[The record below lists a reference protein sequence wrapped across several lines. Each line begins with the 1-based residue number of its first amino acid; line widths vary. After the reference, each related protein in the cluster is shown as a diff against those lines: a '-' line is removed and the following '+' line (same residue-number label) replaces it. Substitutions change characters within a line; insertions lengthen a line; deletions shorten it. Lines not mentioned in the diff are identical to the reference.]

1 VGVNYGFR
9 PYFKNAIAGGIGRF
23 YGIGAS
29 TFEAGYFISQPV
41 QRDGRI
47 LGIVA
52 AKVNLDWIEQSWRTP
67 GAGEQIWVKD
77 ANGVIILATTQAF
90 KFKTLAPL
98 APEAKSDI
106 SAQRQFLQEN
116 LPILPHKVRR
126 QFADGASVMTLE
138 RPQTGESPALS
149 GSADYLAVHR
159 ALGPLAWQITVLAE
173 LDQVNGAARNAAMAA
188 ALGWALL
195 LLALMYAR
203 QRRRRIADR
212 LNAQQ
217 TLARAYEQLE
227 IKVEQR
233 TADLVHANG
242 RLQAEVAERERAEQT
257 LRYAQAELVQSG
269 KLAAI
274 GQMAAGVTHELNQP
288 LAALQTFSDNAKV
301 FLARGRI
308 DDALDNLSTISD
320 LVKRLG
326 YVTSQLKGFARRSD
340 DARKPVSVRQ
350 AFAQTMLQIRTR
362 KNSQRLTLHESWS
375 GDDIIVLCN
384 AIGLEQVFTNLITN
398 AMDAVPEGQDVHIW
412 FQARREGTLA
422 IVHITDN
429 GPGIPLASLDKIFDP
444 FYTTK
449 EHGLGLGLSISAGI
463 LRAAGSA
470 LAVRNRSAAEGG
482 GAQFTI
488 TLSCDP
494 GTRIQRLG
502 TYPMH
507 ENNFEGMQVLL
518 VEDDAVVR
526 KGARQSLELAG
537 LQVTAVA
544 TAEEALPYLVP
555 EFAGILLSDIKLPGM
570 DGLKLLDIAVAQD
583 ASLPV
588 ILVTGHGDVSMAV
601 GAMRRGAYDFIE
613 KPFSADLLVEV
624 CRRALDKRHLVL
636 ENMNLRRQLE
646 QRVGIEARIVGR
658 SAAMAKVRQLVLN
671 LAPKSADII
680 ILGETGTG
688 KELIARCLHDFS
700 ERRDHPFVAI
710 NCGALPE
717 SIFESEL
724 FGHEEGAFTGAQR
737 SASAR
742 SNTPTAAPCS
752 STKSKACRWP
762 CR

>member
-1 VGVNYGFR
+1 MALGNWTLRPALGPLLAVGSLAVLAWASYAWVQQRQLDELHRTLDSRAELYAASIGGALNKYEFLPLAVAQSDAVAQLLEQPSADRVAQINAYLIDINQRAGAFAVYVLDDKGTTLASSNWQDRSSYVGVNYGFR

-77 ANGVIILATTQAF
+77 ANGVIILATTPAF

-98 APEAKSDI
+98 SPAAKKDI
-106 SAQRQFLQEN
+106 SEQRQFLQEN
-116 LPILPHKVRR
+116 LPILPHKVQR
-126 QFADGASVMTLE
+126 QFADGASVMRLE
-138 RPQTGESPALS
+138 RPQSGDTPALS
-149 GSADYLAVHR
+149 GSTDQVDYLAVHR
-159 ALGPLAWQITVLAE
+159 ALGPLQWQITVLAE
-173 LDQVNGAARNAAMAA
+173 LDQVNAAARNAAIAA

-203 QRRRRIADR
+203 QRRRRIAER

-301 FLARGRI
+301 FLARGRV

-362 KNSQRLTLHESWS
+362 KNSQRLTLHESWLE
-375 GDDIIVLCN
+375 DDIIVLCN
-384 AIGLEQVFTNLITN
+384 AIGLEQVFSNLITN
-398 AMDAVPEGQDVHIW
+398 AMDAVPESEPVQIW
-412 FQARREGTLA
+412 FQVRREGTLA
-422 IVHITDN
+422 IIHITDN

-488 TLSCDP
+488 TLSCDS
-494 GTRIQRLG
+494 
-502 TYPMH
+502 
-507 ENNFEGMQVLL
+507 
-518 VEDDAVVR
+518 
-526 KGARQSLELAG
+526 GA
-537 LQVTAVA
+537 
-544 TAEEALPYLVP
+544 
-555 EFAGILLSDIKLPGM
+555 
-570 DGLKLLDIAVAQD
+570 
-583 ASLPV
+583 
-588 ILVTGHGDVSMAV
+588 
-601 GAMRRGAYDFIE
+601 
-613 KPFSADLLVEV
+613 
-624 CRRALDKRHLVL
+624 
-636 ENMNLRRQLE
+636 
-646 QRVGIEARIVGR
+646 
-658 SAAMAKVRQLVLN
+658 
-671 LAPKSADII
+671 
-680 ILGETGTG
+680 
-688 KELIARCLHDFS
+688 
-700 ERRDHPFVAI
+700 
-710 NCGALPE
+710 
-717 SIFESEL
+717 
-724 FGHEEGAFTGAQR
+724 
-737 SASAR
+737 
-742 SNTPTAAPCS
+742 
-752 STKSKACRWP
+752 
-762 CR
+762 

>member
-1 VGVNYGFR
+1 MGSLAVLTWASYAWVKQRQLDELHRTLDSRAELYAASIGGALNKYEFLPLAVAQSDAVAQLLEQPSADRVTQINAYLVDMNRRAGAFAVYVLDDKGTTLASSNWQDRSSYVGVNYGFR

-23 YGIGAS
+23 YGIGFS

-47 LGIVA
+47 IGIVA

-77 ANGVIILATTQAF
+77 ANGVIILATTPAF

-98 APEAKSDI
+98 SPAAKNDI

-116 LPILPHKVRR
+116 LPILPHKVLR

-138 RPQTGESPALS
+138 RQQSGDTPALS
-149 GSADYLAVHR
+149 GSADKADYLAVNR
-159 ALGPLAWQITVLAE
+159 ALGPLQWQITVLAE
-173 LDQVNGAARNAAMAA
+173 LDQVNEAARNAAMAA

-203 QRRRRIADR
+203 QRRRRIADK

-362 KNSQRLTLHESWS
+362 KHSQRLTLHESWPE
-375 GDDIIVLCN
+375 DDIIVLCN

-398 AMDAVPEGQDVHIW
+398 AMDAVPESEPVQIW
-412 FQARREGTLA
+412 FQVRREGSLA
-422 IVHITDN
+422 VLHITDN

-470 LAVRNRSAAEGG
+470 LAVRNRSAQEGG

-494 GTRIQRLG
+494 GERD
-502 TYPMH
+502 
-507 ENNFEGMQVLL
+507 EGN
-518 VEDDAVVR
+518 
-526 KGARQSLELAG
+526 
-537 LQVTAVA
+537 
-544 TAEEALPYLVP
+544 
-555 EFAGILLSDIKLPGM
+555 I
-570 DGLKLLDIAVAQD
+570 
-583 ASLPV
+583 
-588 ILVTGHGDVSMAV
+588 
-601 GAMRRGAYDFIE
+601 
-613 KPFSADLLVEV
+613 
-624 CRRALDKRHLVL
+624 
-636 ENMNLRRQLE
+636 
-646 QRVGIEARIVGR
+646 
-658 SAAMAKVRQLVLN
+658 
-671 LAPKSADII
+671 
-680 ILGETGTG
+680 
-688 KELIARCLHDFS
+688 
-700 ERRDHPFVAI
+700 
-710 NCGALPE
+710 
-717 SIFESEL
+717 
-724 FGHEEGAFTGAQR
+724 
-737 SASAR
+737 
-742 SNTPTAAPCS
+742 
-752 STKSKACRWP
+752 
-762 CR
+762 

>member
-1 VGVNYGFR
+1 MAFGKWPLRPALAPLLAVGSLVLLTWASYAWVKQRQLDELHRTLDSRAELYAASIGGALNKYEFLPLAVAQSDAVAQLLEQPSADRVTQINAYLVDMNRRAGAFAVYVLDDKGTTLASSNWQDRSSYVGVNYGFR

-23 YGIGAS
+23 YGIGFS

-77 ANGVIILATTQAF
+77 ANGVIILATTPAF

-98 APEAKSDI
+98 SPAAKNDI

-116 LPILPHKVRR
+116 LPILPHKVLR

-138 RPQTGESPALS
+138 RQQSGDMPALS
-149 GSADYLAVHR
+149 GNADKADYLAVNR
-159 ALGPLAWQITVLAE
+159 ALGPLQWQITVLAE
-173 LDQVNGAARNAAMAA
+173 LDQVNEAARNAAMAA

-203 QRRRRIADR
+203 QRRRRIADK

-301 FLARGRI
+301 FLARGQI

-362 KNSQRLTLHESWS
+362 KHSQRLTLHESWQE
-375 GDDIIVLCN
+375 DDIIVLCN

-398 AMDAVPEGQDVHIW
+398 AMDAVPESEPVQIW
-412 FQARREGTLA
+412 FQVRREGSLA
-422 IVHITDN
+422 VLHITDN

-470 LAVRNRSAAEGG
+470 LAVRNRSAQEGG

-494 GTRIQRLG
+494 GERD
-502 TYPMH
+502 
-507 ENNFEGMQVLL
+507 EGN
-518 VEDDAVVR
+518 
-526 KGARQSLELAG
+526 
-537 LQVTAVA
+537 
-544 TAEEALPYLVP
+544 
-555 EFAGILLSDIKLPGM
+555 I
-570 DGLKLLDIAVAQD
+570 
-583 ASLPV
+583 
-588 ILVTGHGDVSMAV
+588 
-601 GAMRRGAYDFIE
+601 
-613 KPFSADLLVEV
+613 
-624 CRRALDKRHLVL
+624 
-636 ENMNLRRQLE
+636 
-646 QRVGIEARIVGR
+646 
-658 SAAMAKVRQLVLN
+658 
-671 LAPKSADII
+671 
-680 ILGETGTG
+680 
-688 KELIARCLHDFS
+688 
-700 ERRDHPFVAI
+700 
-710 NCGALPE
+710 
-717 SIFESEL
+717 
-724 FGHEEGAFTGAQR
+724 
-737 SASAR
+737 
-742 SNTPTAAPCS
+742 
-752 STKSKACRWP
+752 
-762 CR
+762 

>member
-1 VGVNYGFR
+1 MAFGKWPLRPALAPLLAVGSLVLLTWASYAWVKQRQLDELHRTLDSRAELYAASIGGALNKYEFLPLAVAQSDAVAQLLERPSADKVTQINAYLVDMNRRAGAFAVYVLDDKGTTLASSNWQDRSSYVGVNYGFR

-23 YGIGAS
+23 YGIGFS

-77 ANGVIILATTQAF
+77 ANGVIILATTPAF

-98 APEAKSDI
+98 SPAAKNDI

-116 LPILPHKVRR
+116 LPILPHKVLR

-138 RPQTGESPALS
+138 RQQSGDMPALS
-149 GSADYLAVHR
+149 GNAEKADYLAVNR
-159 ALGPLAWQITVLAE
+159 ALGPLQWQITVLAE
-173 LDQVNGAARNAAMAA
+173 LDQVNEAARNAAMAA

-203 QRRRRIADR
+203 QRRRRIADK

-362 KNSQRLTLHESWS
+362 KHSQRLTLHESWLE
-375 GDDIIVLCN
+375 DDIIVLCN

-398 AMDAVPEGQDVHIW
+398 AMDAVPESEPVQIW
-412 FQARREGTLA
+412 FQVRREGSLA
-422 IVHITDN
+422 VLHITDN

-470 LAVRNRSAAEGG
+470 LAVRNRSAQEGG

-494 GTRIQRLG
+494 GERD
-502 TYPMH
+502 
-507 ENNFEGMQVLL
+507 EGN
-518 VEDDAVVR
+518 
-526 KGARQSLELAG
+526 
-537 LQVTAVA
+537 
-544 TAEEALPYLVP
+544 
-555 EFAGILLSDIKLPGM
+555 I
-570 DGLKLLDIAVAQD
+570 
-583 ASLPV
+583 
-588 ILVTGHGDVSMAV
+588 
-601 GAMRRGAYDFIE
+601 
-613 KPFSADLLVEV
+613 
-624 CRRALDKRHLVL
+624 
-636 ENMNLRRQLE
+636 
-646 QRVGIEARIVGR
+646 
-658 SAAMAKVRQLVLN
+658 
-671 LAPKSADII
+671 
-680 ILGETGTG
+680 
-688 KELIARCLHDFS
+688 
-700 ERRDHPFVAI
+700 
-710 NCGALPE
+710 
-717 SIFESEL
+717 
-724 FGHEEGAFTGAQR
+724 
-737 SASAR
+737 
-742 SNTPTAAPCS
+742 
-752 STKSKACRWP
+752 
-762 CR
+762 

>member
-1 VGVNYGFR
+1 MAFGKWPLRPALAPLLAVGSLVLLTWASYAWVKQRQLDELHRTLDSRAELYAASIGGALNKYEFLPLAVAQSDAVAQLLEQPSADKVTQINAYLVDMNRRAGAFAVYVLDDKGTTLASSNWQDRSSYVGVNYGFR

-23 YGIGAS
+23 YGIGFS

-77 ANGVIILATTQAF
+77 ANGVIILATTPAF

-98 APEAKSDI
+98 SPAAKNDI

-116 LPILPHKVRR
+116 LPILPHKVLR

-138 RPQTGESPALS
+138 RQQSGDTPALS
-149 GSADYLAVHR
+149 GSADKADYLAVNR
-159 ALGPLAWQITVLAE
+159 ALGPLQWQITVLAE
-173 LDQVNGAARNAAMAA
+173 LDQVNAAARNAAMAA

-203 QRRRRIADR
+203 QRRRRIADK

-362 KNSQRLTLHESWS
+362 KHSQRLTLHESWLE
-375 GDDIIVLCN
+375 DDIIVLCN

-398 AMDAVPEGQDVHIW
+398 AMDAVLESEPVQIW
-412 FQARREGTLA
+412 FQVRREGSLA
-422 IVHITDN
+422 VLHITDN

-470 LAVRNRSAAEGG
+470 LAVRNRSAQEGG

-494 GTRIQRLG
+494 GERD
-502 TYPMH
+502 
-507 ENNFEGMQVLL
+507 EGN
-518 VEDDAVVR
+518 
-526 KGARQSLELAG
+526 
-537 LQVTAVA
+537 
-544 TAEEALPYLVP
+544 
-555 EFAGILLSDIKLPGM
+555 I
-570 DGLKLLDIAVAQD
+570 
-583 ASLPV
+583 
-588 ILVTGHGDVSMAV
+588 
-601 GAMRRGAYDFIE
+601 
-613 KPFSADLLVEV
+613 
-624 CRRALDKRHLVL
+624 
-636 ENMNLRRQLE
+636 
-646 QRVGIEARIVGR
+646 
-658 SAAMAKVRQLVLN
+658 
-671 LAPKSADII
+671 
-680 ILGETGTG
+680 
-688 KELIARCLHDFS
+688 
-700 ERRDHPFVAI
+700 
-710 NCGALPE
+710 
-717 SIFESEL
+717 
-724 FGHEEGAFTGAQR
+724 
-737 SASAR
+737 
-742 SNTPTAAPCS
+742 
-752 STKSKACRWP
+752 
-762 CR
+762 

>member
-1 VGVNYGFR
+1 MAFGKWPLRQLLAPLLAVGSLVVLTWASYAWVKQRQLDELHRTLDSRAELYAASIGGALNKYEFLPLAVAQSDAVAQLLEQPSADKVTQINAYLVDMNRRAGAFAVYVLDDKGTTLASSNWQDRSSYVGVNYGFR
-9 PYFKNAIAGGIGRF
+9 PYFKDAIAGGIGRF

-41 QRDGRI
+41 QRNGRI

-77 ANGVIILATTQAF
+77 ANGVIILATTPAF

-98 APEAKSDI
+98 APAAKNDI

-138 RPQTGESPALS
+138 RPQAGDTPALS
-149 GSADYLAVHR
+149 GSADKVSYLAVNR
-159 ALGPLAWQITVLAE
+159 ALGPLQWQITVLAE
-173 LDQVNGAARNAAMAA
+173 LDQVEEAARNAAIAT

-195 LLALMYAR
+195 LLALLYAR
-203 QRRRRIADR
+203 QRRRRIADK

-362 KNSQRLTLHESWS
+362 KGSQRLTLHESWLE
-375 GDDIIVLCN
+375 DDIIVLCN

-398 AMDAVPEGQDVHIW
+398 AMDAVPESEPVQIW
-412 FQARREGTLA
+412 FQARREGGLA
-422 IVHITDN
+422 VLHITDN

-470 LAVRNRSAAEGG
+470 LAVRNRSAQEGG

-488 TLSCDP
+488 TLSCGP
-494 GTRIQRLG
+494 G
-502 TYPMH
+502 
-507 ENNFEGMQVLL
+507 EN
-518 VEDDAVVR
+518 
-526 KGARQSLELAG
+526 
-537 LQVTAVA
+537 
-544 TAEEALPYLVP
+544 
-555 EFAGILLSDIKLPGM
+555 
-570 DGLKLLDIAVAQD
+570 
-583 ASLPV
+583 
-588 ILVTGHGDVSMAV
+588 
-601 GAMRRGAYDFIE
+601 
-613 KPFSADLLVEV
+613 
-624 CRRALDKRHLVL
+624 KR
-636 ENMNLRRQLE
+636 
-646 QRVGIEARIVGR
+646 
-658 SAAMAKVRQLVLN
+658 
-671 LAPKSADII
+671 
-680 ILGETGTG
+680 ET
-688 KELIARCLHDFS
+688 KE
-700 ERRDHPFVAI
+700 
-710 NCGALPE
+710 
-717 SIFESEL
+717 
-724 FGHEEGAFTGAQR
+724 
-737 SASAR
+737 
-742 SNTPTAAPCS
+742 
-752 STKSKACRWP
+752 
-762 CR
+762 

>member
-1 VGVNYGFR
+1 MAFGKWPLRPALAPLLAVGSLVLLTWASYAWVKQRQLDELHRTLDSRAELYAASIGGALNKYEFLPLAVAQSDAVAQLLEQPSAERVTQINDYLVDMNRRAGAFAVYVLDDKGTTLASSNWQDRSSYVGVNYGFR

-23 YGIGAS
+23 YGIGFS

-47 LGIVA
+47 IGIVA

-77 ANGVIILATTQAF
+77 ANGVIILATTPAF

-98 APEAKSDI
+98 SPAAKNDI

-116 LPILPHKVRR
+116 LPILPHKVLR

-138 RPQTGESPALS
+138 RQQSGDTPALS
-149 GSADYLAVHR
+149 GSADKADYLAVNR
-159 ALGPLAWQITVLAE
+159 ALGPLQWQITVLAE
-173 LDQVNGAARNAAMAA
+173 LDQVNEAARNAAMAA

-203 QRRRRIADR
+203 QRRRRIADK

-301 FLARGRI
+301 FLARGQI

-362 KNSQRLTLHESWS
+362 KHSQRLTLHESWQE
-375 GDDIIVLCN
+375 DDIIVLCN

-398 AMDAVPEGQDVHIW
+398 AMDAVPESEPVQIW
-412 FQARREGTLA
+412 FQVRREGSLA
-422 IVHITDN
+422 VLHITDN

-470 LAVRNRSAAEGG
+470 LAVRNRSAQEGG

-494 GTRIQRLG
+494 GERD
-502 TYPMH
+502 
-507 ENNFEGMQVLL
+507 EGN
-518 VEDDAVVR
+518 
-526 KGARQSLELAG
+526 
-537 LQVTAVA
+537 
-544 TAEEALPYLVP
+544 
-555 EFAGILLSDIKLPGM
+555 I
-570 DGLKLLDIAVAQD
+570 
-583 ASLPV
+583 
-588 ILVTGHGDVSMAV
+588 
-601 GAMRRGAYDFIE
+601 
-613 KPFSADLLVEV
+613 
-624 CRRALDKRHLVL
+624 
-636 ENMNLRRQLE
+636 
-646 QRVGIEARIVGR
+646 
-658 SAAMAKVRQLVLN
+658 
-671 LAPKSADII
+671 
-680 ILGETGTG
+680 
-688 KELIARCLHDFS
+688 
-700 ERRDHPFVAI
+700 
-710 NCGALPE
+710 
-717 SIFESEL
+717 
-724 FGHEEGAFTGAQR
+724 
-737 SASAR
+737 
-742 SNTPTAAPCS
+742 
-752 STKSKACRWP
+752 
-762 CR
+762 

>member
-1 VGVNYGFR
+1 MAFGKWPLRPALAPLLAVGSLAVLTWASYAWVKQRQLDELHRTLDSRAELYAASIGGALNKYEFLPLAVAQSDAVAQLLEQPSADKVTQINAYLVDMNRRAGAFAVYVLDDKGTTLASSNWLDRSSYVGVNYGFR

-23 YGIGAS
+23 YGIGFS

-77 ANGVIILATTQAF
+77 ANGVIILATTPAF

-98 APEAKSDI
+98 SPAAKNDI

-116 LPILPHKVRR
+116 LPILPHKVLR

-138 RPQTGESPALS
+138 RQQSGDTPALS
-149 GSADYLAVHR
+149 GSADKADYLAVNR
-159 ALGPLAWQITVLAE
+159 ALGPLQWQITVLAE
-173 LDQVNGAARNAAMAA
+173 LDQVNEAARNAAMAA

-203 QRRRRIADR
+203 QRRRRIADK

-362 KNSQRLTLHESWS
+362 KHSQRLTLHESWPE
-375 GDDIIVLCN
+375 DDIIVLCN

-398 AMDAVPEGQDVHIW
+398 AMDAVPESEPVQIW
-412 FQARREGTLA
+412 FQVRREGSLA
-422 IVHITDN
+422 VLHITDN

-470 LAVRNRSAAEGG
+470 LAVRNRSAQEGG

-494 GTRIQRLG
+494 GERD
-502 TYPMH
+502 
-507 ENNFEGMQVLL
+507 EGN
-518 VEDDAVVR
+518 
-526 KGARQSLELAG
+526 
-537 LQVTAVA
+537 
-544 TAEEALPYLVP
+544 
-555 EFAGILLSDIKLPGM
+555 I
-570 DGLKLLDIAVAQD
+570 
-583 ASLPV
+583 
-588 ILVTGHGDVSMAV
+588 
-601 GAMRRGAYDFIE
+601 
-613 KPFSADLLVEV
+613 
-624 CRRALDKRHLVL
+624 
-636 ENMNLRRQLE
+636 
-646 QRVGIEARIVGR
+646 
-658 SAAMAKVRQLVLN
+658 
-671 LAPKSADII
+671 
-680 ILGETGTG
+680 
-688 KELIARCLHDFS
+688 
-700 ERRDHPFVAI
+700 
-710 NCGALPE
+710 
-717 SIFESEL
+717 
-724 FGHEEGAFTGAQR
+724 
-737 SASAR
+737 
-742 SNTPTAAPCS
+742 
-752 STKSKACRWP
+752 
-762 CR
+762 

>member
-1 VGVNYGFR
+1 MAFGKWPLRPALAPLLAVGSLAVLTWASYAWVKQRQLDELHRTLDSRAELYAASIGGALNKYEFLPLAVAQSDAVAQLLEQPSADRVTQINAYLVDMNRRAGAFAVYVLDDKGTTLASSNWQDRSSYVGVNYGFR

-23 YGIGAS
+23 YGIGFS

-77 ANGVIILATTQAF
+77 ANGVIILATTPAF

-98 APEAKSDI
+98 SPAAKNDI

-116 LPILPHKVRR
+116 LPILPHKVLR

-138 RPQTGESPALS
+138 RQQSGDTPALS
-149 GSADYLAVHR
+149 GSADKADYLAVNR
-159 ALGPLAWQITVLAE
+159 ALGPLQWQITVLAE
-173 LDQVNGAARNAAMAA
+173 LDQVNEAARNAAMAA

-203 QRRRRIADR
+203 QRRRRIADK

-362 KNSQRLTLHESWS
+362 KHSQRLTLHESWPE
-375 GDDIIVLCN
+375 DDIIVLCN

-398 AMDAVPEGQDVHIW
+398 AMDAVPESEPVQIW
-412 FQARREGTLA
+412 FQVRREGKLA
-422 IVHITDN
+422 VLHITDN

-470 LAVRNRSAAEGG
+470 LAVRNRSAQEGG

-494 GTRIQRLG
+494 GERD
-502 TYPMH
+502 
-507 ENNFEGMQVLL
+507 EGN
-518 VEDDAVVR
+518 
-526 KGARQSLELAG
+526 
-537 LQVTAVA
+537 
-544 TAEEALPYLVP
+544 
-555 EFAGILLSDIKLPGM
+555 I
-570 DGLKLLDIAVAQD
+570 
-583 ASLPV
+583 
-588 ILVTGHGDVSMAV
+588 
-601 GAMRRGAYDFIE
+601 
-613 KPFSADLLVEV
+613 
-624 CRRALDKRHLVL
+624 
-636 ENMNLRRQLE
+636 
-646 QRVGIEARIVGR
+646 
-658 SAAMAKVRQLVLN
+658 
-671 LAPKSADII
+671 
-680 ILGETGTG
+680 
-688 KELIARCLHDFS
+688 
-700 ERRDHPFVAI
+700 
-710 NCGALPE
+710 
-717 SIFESEL
+717 
-724 FGHEEGAFTGAQR
+724 
-737 SASAR
+737 
-742 SNTPTAAPCS
+742 
-752 STKSKACRWP
+752 
-762 CR
+762 

>member
-1 VGVNYGFR
+1 MAFGKWPLRPALAPLLAVGSLVLLTWASYAWVKQRQLDELHRTLDSRAELYAASIGGALNKYEFLPLAVAQSDAVAQLLEQPSADRVTQINAYLVDMNRRAGAFAVYVLDDKGTTLASSNWQDRSSYVGVNYGFR

-23 YGIGAS
+23 YGIGFS

-47 LGIVA
+47 IGIVA

-77 ANGVIILATTQAF
+77 ANGVIILATTPAF

-98 APEAKSDI
+98 SPAAKNDI

-116 LPILPHKVRR
+116 LPILPHKVLR

-138 RPQTGESPALS
+138 RQQSGDTPALS
-149 GSADYLAVHR
+149 GSADKADYLAVNR
-159 ALGPLAWQITVLAE
+159 ALGPLQWQITVLAE
-173 LDQVNGAARNAAMAA
+173 LDQVNEAARNAAMAA

-203 QRRRRIADR
+203 QRRRRIADK

-301 FLARGRI
+301 FLARGQI

-362 KNSQRLTLHESWS
+362 KHSQRLTLHESWQE
-375 GDDIIVLCN
+375 DDIIVLCN

-398 AMDAVPEGQDVHIW
+398 AMDAVPESEPVQIW
-412 FQARREGTLA
+412 FQVRREGKLA
-422 IVHITDN
+422 VLHITDN

-470 LAVRNRSAAEGG
+470 LAVRNRSAQEGG

-494 GTRIQRLG
+494 GERD
-502 TYPMH
+502 
-507 ENNFEGMQVLL
+507 EGN
-518 VEDDAVVR
+518 
-526 KGARQSLELAG
+526 
-537 LQVTAVA
+537 
-544 TAEEALPYLVP
+544 
-555 EFAGILLSDIKLPGM
+555 I
-570 DGLKLLDIAVAQD
+570 
-583 ASLPV
+583 
-588 ILVTGHGDVSMAV
+588 
-601 GAMRRGAYDFIE
+601 
-613 KPFSADLLVEV
+613 
-624 CRRALDKRHLVL
+624 
-636 ENMNLRRQLE
+636 
-646 QRVGIEARIVGR
+646 
-658 SAAMAKVRQLVLN
+658 
-671 LAPKSADII
+671 
-680 ILGETGTG
+680 
-688 KELIARCLHDFS
+688 
-700 ERRDHPFVAI
+700 
-710 NCGALPE
+710 
-717 SIFESEL
+717 
-724 FGHEEGAFTGAQR
+724 
-737 SASAR
+737 
-742 SNTPTAAPCS
+742 
-752 STKSKACRWP
+752 
-762 CR
+762 

>member
-1 VGVNYGFR
+1 MALGKWPLRPALAPLLAVGSLVLLTWASYAWVKQRQLDELHRTLDSRAELYAASIGGALNKYEFLPLAVAQSDAVAQLLEQPSADRVTQINAYLVDMNRRAGAFAVYVLDDKGTTLASSNWQDRSSYVGVNYGFR
-9 PYFKNAIAGGIGRF
+9 PYFKNSIAGGIGRF
-23 YGIGAS
+23 YGIGFS

-41 QRDGRI
+41 LRDGRI
-47 LGIVA
+47 IGVVA

-77 ANGVIILATTQAF
+77 ANGVIILATTPAF

-98 APEAKSDI
+98 SPAAKNDI

-116 LPILPHKVRR
+116 LPILPHKVLR
-126 QFADGASVMTLE
+126 QFTDGASVMTLE
-138 RPQTGESPALS
+138 RQQSGDTPALS
-149 GSADYLAVHR
+149 GSADKADYLAVNR
-159 ALGPLAWQITVLAE
+159 ALGPLQWQITVLAE
-173 LDQVNGAARNAAMAA
+173 LDQVNEAARNAAIAA

-203 QRRRRIADR
+203 QRRRRIADK

-350 AFAQTMLQIRTR
+350 AFAQSMLQIRTR
-362 KNSQRLTLHESWS
+362 KHSQRLTLHESWPE
-375 GDDIIVLCN
+375 DDIIVLCN
-384 AIGLEQVFTNLITN
+384 AIGLEQVFSNLITN
-398 AMDAVPEGQDVHIW
+398 AMDAVPESEPVQIW
-412 FQARREGTLA
+412 FQVRREGTLA
-422 IVHITDN
+422 IIHITDN

-470 LAVRNRSAAEGG
+470 LAVRNRSAQEGG

-494 GTRIQRLG
+494 GDRD
-502 TYPMH
+502 
-507 ENNFEGMQVLL
+507 EGN
-518 VEDDAVVR
+518 
-526 KGARQSLELAG
+526 
-537 LQVTAVA
+537 
-544 TAEEALPYLVP
+544 
-555 EFAGILLSDIKLPGM
+555 I
-570 DGLKLLDIAVAQD
+570 
-583 ASLPV
+583 
-588 ILVTGHGDVSMAV
+588 
-601 GAMRRGAYDFIE
+601 
-613 KPFSADLLVEV
+613 
-624 CRRALDKRHLVL
+624 
-636 ENMNLRRQLE
+636 
-646 QRVGIEARIVGR
+646 
-658 SAAMAKVRQLVLN
+658 
-671 LAPKSADII
+671 
-680 ILGETGTG
+680 
-688 KELIARCLHDFS
+688 
-700 ERRDHPFVAI
+700 
-710 NCGALPE
+710 
-717 SIFESEL
+717 
-724 FGHEEGAFTGAQR
+724 
-737 SASAR
+737 
-742 SNTPTAAPCS
+742 
-752 STKSKACRWP
+752 
-762 CR
+762 

>member
-1 VGVNYGFR
+1 MFHRLHALKPPASALLAGAALLSLLALTWSTHAFVQQRQLDELHRTLDSRAELYAASIGGALNKYEFLPLAVAQSEAVAQLLEQPTAARVVDINAYLIDINRRAGAFAVYVLDAQGTTLASSNWQDRSSYVGVNYGFR

-41 QRDGRI
+41 LRHGRI
-47 LGIVA
+47 IGIVA

-77 ANGVIILATTQAF
+77 ANGVIILATTPAF

-98 APEAKSDI
+98 SPDAKKDI
-106 SAQRQFLQEN
+106 SEQRQFLQEN
-116 LPILPHKVRR
+116 LPILPHRVSR

-138 RPQTGESPALS
+138 RPQTGDTPALS
-149 GSADYLAVHR
+149 GSADYLAVNR
-159 ALGPLAWQITVLAE
+159 ALGPLQWQITVLAE
-173 LDQVNGAARNAAMAA
+173 LDQVNEAARNAAIAA

-203 QRRRRIADR
+203 QRRRRIADK

-288 LAALQTFSDNAKV
+288 LAALQTFSDNARV

-340 DARKPVSVRQ
+340 DARKPVNVRQ

-362 KNSQRLTLHESWS
+362 RNSQRLVLHESWP
-375 GDDIIVLCN
+375 GEDIVVLCN
-384 AIGLEQVFTNLITN
+384 AIGLEQVFTNLLSN
-398 AMDAVPEGQDVHIW
+398 AMDAVPDGEDVHLW
-412 FQARREGTLA
+412 LQVRSEGLLA
-422 IVHITDN
+422 IIHVTDN
-429 GPGIPLASLDKIFDP
+429 GPGIALASLDRIFDP

-463 LRAAGSA
+463 VRAAGGA
-470 LAVRNRSAAEGG
+470 LAVRNRSSAEGG

-488 TLSCDP
+488 TLTLDHKNKETKDLP
-494 GTRIQRLG
+494 
-502 TYPMH
+502 
-507 ENNFEGMQVLL
+507 
-518 VEDDAVVR
+518 DAR
-526 KGARQSLELAG
+526 E
-537 LQVTAVA
+537 
-544 TAEEALPYLVP
+544 
-555 EFAGILLSDIKLPGM
+555 
-570 DGLKLLDIAVAQD
+570 
-583 ASLPV
+583 
-588 ILVTGHGDVSMAV
+588 
-601 GAMRRGAYDFIE
+601 
-613 KPFSADLLVEV
+613 
-624 CRRALDKRHLVL
+624 
-636 ENMNLRRQLE
+636 
-646 QRVGIEARIVGR
+646 
-658 SAAMAKVRQLVLN
+658 
-671 LAPKSADII
+671 
-680 ILGETGTG
+680 
-688 KELIARCLHDFS
+688 
-700 ERRDHPFVAI
+700 
-710 NCGALPE
+710 
-717 SIFESEL
+717 
-724 FGHEEGAFTGAQR
+724 
-737 SASAR
+737 
-742 SNTPTAAPCS
+742 
-752 STKSKACRWP
+752 
-762 CR
+762 

>member
-1 VGVNYGFR
+1 MAFGKWTLRPALGPLLAVGSLVVLTWASYAWVRQRQLDELHRTLDSRAELYAASIGGALNKYEFLPLAVAQSDAVAQLLEQPSADKVTQINAYLVDMNRRAGAFAVYVLDDKGTTLASSNWQDRSSYVGVNYGFR

-41 QRDGRI
+41 LRDGRI

-77 ANGVIILATTQAF
+77 ANGVIILATTPAF

-98 APEAKSDI
+98 SADAKKDI
-106 SAQRQFLQEN
+106 SEQRQFLQEN
-116 LPILPHKVRR
+116 LPILPHKVQR

-138 RPQTGESPALS
+138 RPQTSDSPALS
-149 GSADYLAVHR
+149 GSADKVSYLAVNR
-159 ALGPLAWQITVLAE
+159 ALGPLQWQITVLAE
-173 LDQVNGAARNAAMAA
+173 LDQVNEAARNAAIAA

-203 QRRRRIADR
+203 QRRRRIADK

-301 FLARGRI
+301 FLARGQI

-362 KNSQRLTLHESWS
+362 KGSQRLTLHESWLE
-375 GDDIIVLCN
+375 DDIIVLCN

-398 AMDAVPEGQDVHIW
+398 AMDAVPESEPVQIW
-412 FQARREGTLA
+412 FQVRREGSLA
-422 IVHITDN
+422 VLHITDN

-470 LAVRNRSAAEGG
+470 LAVRNRSAQEGG

-488 TLSCDP
+488 TLSCAP
-494 GTRIQRLG
+494 G
-502 TYPMH
+502 
-507 ENNFEGMQVLL
+507 EN
-518 VEDDAVVR
+518 
-526 KGARQSLELAG
+526 K
-537 LQVTAVA
+537 
-544 TAEEALPYLVP
+544 
-555 EFAGILLSDIKLPGM
+555 
-570 DGLKLLDIAVAQD
+570 
-583 ASLPV
+583 
-588 ILVTGHGDVSMAV
+588 
-601 GAMRRGAYDFIE
+601 IE
-613 KPFSADLLVEV
+613 
-624 CRRALDKRHLVL
+624 
-636 ENMNLRRQLE
+636 
-646 QRVGIEARIVGR
+646 
-658 SAAMAKVRQLVLN
+658 
-671 LAPKSADII
+671 
-680 ILGETGTG
+680 T
-688 KELIARCLHDFS
+688 KE
-700 ERRDHPFVAI
+700 
-710 NCGALPE
+710 
-717 SIFESEL
+717 
-724 FGHEEGAFTGAQR
+724 
-737 SASAR
+737 
-742 SNTPTAAPCS
+742 
-752 STKSKACRWP
+752 
-762 CR
+762 

>member
-1 VGVNYGFR
+1 MAFGKWPLRQLLAPLLAVGSLVVLTWASYAWVKQRQLDELHRTLDSRAELYAASIGGALNKYEFLPLAVAQSDAVAQLLEQPSADRVTQINAYLVDMNRRAGAFAVYVLDDKGTTLASSNWQDRSSYVGVNYGFR
-9 PYFKNAIAGGIGRF
+9 PYFKDAIAGGIGRF

-98 APEAKSDI
+98 APAAKNDI

-138 RPQTGESPALS
+138 RPQAGDTPALS
-149 GSADYLAVHR
+149 GSADKVSYLAVNR
-159 ALGPLAWQITVLAE
+159 ALGPLQWQITVLAE
-173 LDQVNGAARNAAMAA
+173 LDQVEEAARNAAIAT

-195 LLALMYAR
+195 LLALLYAR
-203 QRRRRIADR
+203 QRRRRIADK

-362 KNSQRLTLHESWS
+362 KGSQRLTLHESWLE
-375 GDDIIVLCN
+375 DDIIVLCN

-398 AMDAVPEGQDVHIW
+398 AMDAVPESEPVQIW
-412 FQARREGTLA
+412 FQARREGGLA
-422 IVHITDN
+422 VLHITDN

-470 LAVRNRSAAEGG
+470 LAVRNRSAQEGG

-488 TLSCDP
+488 TLSCGP
-494 GTRIQRLG
+494 G
-502 TYPMH
+502 
-507 ENNFEGMQVLL
+507 EN
-518 VEDDAVVR
+518 
-526 KGARQSLELAG
+526 
-537 LQVTAVA
+537 
-544 TAEEALPYLVP
+544 
-555 EFAGILLSDIKLPGM
+555 
-570 DGLKLLDIAVAQD
+570 
-583 ASLPV
+583 
-588 ILVTGHGDVSMAV
+588 
-601 GAMRRGAYDFIE
+601 
-613 KPFSADLLVEV
+613 
-624 CRRALDKRHLVL
+624 KR
-636 ENMNLRRQLE
+636 
-646 QRVGIEARIVGR
+646 
-658 SAAMAKVRQLVLN
+658 
-671 LAPKSADII
+671 
-680 ILGETGTG
+680 ET
-688 KELIARCLHDFS
+688 KE
-700 ERRDHPFVAI
+700 
-710 NCGALPE
+710 
-717 SIFESEL
+717 
-724 FGHEEGAFTGAQR
+724 
-737 SASAR
+737 
-742 SNTPTAAPCS
+742 
-752 STKSKACRWP
+752 
-762 CR
+762 

>member
-1 VGVNYGFR
+1 MAFGKWPLRPALAPLLAVGSLVLLTWASYAWVKQRQLDELHRTLDSRAELYAASIGGALNKYEFLPLAVAQSDAVAQLLEQPSADRVTQINAYLVDMNRRAGAFAVYVLDDKGTTLASSNWQARSSYVGVNYGFR

-23 YGIGAS
+23 YGIGFS

-47 LGIVA
+47 IGIVA

-77 ANGVIILATTQAF
+77 ANGVIILATTPAF

-98 APEAKSDI
+98 SPAAKNDI

-116 LPILPHKVRR
+116 LPILPHKVLR

-138 RPQTGESPALS
+138 RQQSGDTPALS
-149 GSADYLAVHR
+149 GSADKADYLAVNR
-159 ALGPLAWQITVLAE
+159 ALGPLQWQITVLAE
-173 LDQVNGAARNAAMAA
+173 LDQVNEAARNAAMAA

-203 QRRRRIADR
+203 QRRRRIADK

-301 FLARGRI
+301 FLARGQI

-362 KNSQRLTLHESWS
+362 KHSQRLTLHESWQE
-375 GDDIIVLCN
+375 DDIIVLCN

-398 AMDAVPEGQDVHIW
+398 AMDAVPESEPVQIW
-412 FQARREGTLA
+412 FQVRREGSLA
-422 IVHITDN
+422 VLHITDN

-470 LAVRNRSAAEGG
+470 LAVRNRSAQEGG

-494 GTRIQRLG
+494 GERD
-502 TYPMH
+502 
-507 ENNFEGMQVLL
+507 EGN
-518 VEDDAVVR
+518 
-526 KGARQSLELAG
+526 
-537 LQVTAVA
+537 
-544 TAEEALPYLVP
+544 
-555 EFAGILLSDIKLPGM
+555 I
-570 DGLKLLDIAVAQD
+570 
-583 ASLPV
+583 
-588 ILVTGHGDVSMAV
+588 
-601 GAMRRGAYDFIE
+601 
-613 KPFSADLLVEV
+613 
-624 CRRALDKRHLVL
+624 
-636 ENMNLRRQLE
+636 
-646 QRVGIEARIVGR
+646 
-658 SAAMAKVRQLVLN
+658 
-671 LAPKSADII
+671 
-680 ILGETGTG
+680 
-688 KELIARCLHDFS
+688 
-700 ERRDHPFVAI
+700 
-710 NCGALPE
+710 
-717 SIFESEL
+717 
-724 FGHEEGAFTGAQR
+724 
-737 SASAR
+737 
-742 SNTPTAAPCS
+742 
-752 STKSKACRWP
+752 
-762 CR
+762 

>member
-1 VGVNYGFR
+1 MAFGKWPLRPALAPLLAVGSLVLLTWASYAWVKQRQLDELHRTLDSRAELYAASIGGALNKYEFLPLAVAQSDAVAQLLEQPSADRVTQINAYLVDMNRRAGAFAVYVLDDKGTTLASSNWQDRSSYVGVNYGFR
-9 PYFKNAIAGGIGRF
+9 PYFKDAIAGGIGRF
-23 YGIGAS
+23 YGIGSS

-41 QRDGRI
+41 QRNGRI
-47 LGIVA
+47 IGIVA

-98 APEAKSDI
+98 SPAAKNDI

-138 RPQTGESPALS
+138 RPQAGDAPALS
-149 GSADYLAVHR
+149 GSTDYLAVNR
-159 ALGPLAWQITVLAE
+159 ALGPLQWQITVLAE
-173 LDQVNGAARNAAMAA
+173 LDQVEEAARNAAIAT

-203 QRRRRIADR
+203 QRRRRIADK

-362 KNSQRLTLHESWS
+362 KHSQRLTLHESWQE
-375 GDDIIVLCN
+375 DDIIVLCN

-398 AMDAVPEGQDVHIW
+398 AMDAVPESEPVQIW
-412 FQARREGTLA
+412 FQVRREGSLA
-422 IVHITDN
+422 VLHITDN

-470 LAVRNRSAAEGG
+470 LAVRNRSAQEGG

-494 GTRIQRLG
+494 GERD
-502 TYPMH
+502 
-507 ENNFEGMQVLL
+507 EGN
-518 VEDDAVVR
+518 
-526 KGARQSLELAG
+526 
-537 LQVTAVA
+537 
-544 TAEEALPYLVP
+544 
-555 EFAGILLSDIKLPGM
+555 I
-570 DGLKLLDIAVAQD
+570 
-583 ASLPV
+583 
-588 ILVTGHGDVSMAV
+588 
-601 GAMRRGAYDFIE
+601 
-613 KPFSADLLVEV
+613 
-624 CRRALDKRHLVL
+624 
-636 ENMNLRRQLE
+636 
-646 QRVGIEARIVGR
+646 
-658 SAAMAKVRQLVLN
+658 
-671 LAPKSADII
+671 
-680 ILGETGTG
+680 
-688 KELIARCLHDFS
+688 
-700 ERRDHPFVAI
+700 
-710 NCGALPE
+710 
-717 SIFESEL
+717 
-724 FGHEEGAFTGAQR
+724 
-737 SASAR
+737 
-742 SNTPTAAPCS
+742 
-752 STKSKACRWP
+752 
-762 CR
+762 

>member
-1 VGVNYGFR
+1 MAFGKWPLRQLLAPLLAVGSLVVLTWASYAWVKQRQLDELHRTLDSRAELYAASIGGALNKYEFLPLAVAQSDAVAQLLEQPSADKVTQINAYLVDMNRRAGAFAVYVLDDKGTTLASSNWQDRSSYVGVNYGFR
-9 PYFKNAIAGGIGRF
+9 PYFKDAIAGGIGRF

-98 APEAKSDI
+98 SPAAKNDI

-138 RPQTGESPALS
+138 RPQAGDTPALS
-149 GSADYLAVHR
+149 GSADKVSYLAVNR
-159 ALGPLAWQITVLAE
+159 ALGPLQWQITVLAE
-173 LDQVNGAARNAAMAA
+173 LDQVEEAARNAAIAT

-195 LLALMYAR
+195 LLALLYAR
-203 QRRRRIADR
+203 QRRRRIADK

-288 LAALQTFSDNAKV
+288 LAALQTFSDNARV

-362 KNSQRLTLHESWS
+362 KGSQRLTLHESWLE
-375 GDDIIVLCN
+375 DDIIVLCN

-398 AMDAVPEGQDVHIW
+398 AMDAVPESEPVQIW
-412 FQARREGTLA
+412 FQARREGSLA
-422 IVHITDN
+422 VLHITDN

-470 LAVRNRSAAEGG
+470 LAVRNRSAQEGG

-488 TLSCDP
+488 TLSCGP
-494 GTRIQRLG
+494 G
-502 TYPMH
+502 
-507 ENNFEGMQVLL
+507 EN
-518 VEDDAVVR
+518 
-526 KGARQSLELAG
+526 
-537 LQVTAVA
+537 
-544 TAEEALPYLVP
+544 
-555 EFAGILLSDIKLPGM
+555 
-570 DGLKLLDIAVAQD
+570 
-583 ASLPV
+583 
-588 ILVTGHGDVSMAV
+588 
-601 GAMRRGAYDFIE
+601 
-613 KPFSADLLVEV
+613 
-624 CRRALDKRHLVL
+624 KR
-636 ENMNLRRQLE
+636 
-646 QRVGIEARIVGR
+646 
-658 SAAMAKVRQLVLN
+658 
-671 LAPKSADII
+671 
-680 ILGETGTG
+680 ET
-688 KELIARCLHDFS
+688 KE
-700 ERRDHPFVAI
+700 
-710 NCGALPE
+710 
-717 SIFESEL
+717 
-724 FGHEEGAFTGAQR
+724 
-737 SASAR
+737 
-742 SNTPTAAPCS
+742 
-752 STKSKACRWP
+752 
-762 CR
+762 

>member
-1 VGVNYGFR
+1 MAFGKWTLRPALGPLLAVGSLVVLTWASYAWVKQRQLDELHRTLDSRAELYAASIGGALNKYEFLPLAVAQSDAVAQLLEQPSADKVTQINAYLVDMNRRAGAFAVYVLDDKGTTLASSNWQDRSSYVGVNYGFR
-9 PYFKNAIAGGIGRF
+9 PYFKDAIAGGIGRF

-41 QRDGRI
+41 QRNGRI
-47 LGIVA
+47 IGIVA

-77 ANGVIILATTQAF
+77 ANGVLILATTPAF

-98 APEAKSDI
+98 SPAAKNDI

-116 LPILPHKVRR
+116 LPILPHRLRR

-138 RPQTGESPALS
+138 RPQTGDTPALS
-149 GSADYLAVHR
+149 GSADYLAVNR
-159 ALGPLAWQITVLAE
+159 ALGPLQWQITVLAE
-173 LDQVNGAARNAAMAA
+173 LDQVDEAARNAAIAA

-203 QRRRRIADR
+203 QRRRRIADK

-362 KNSQRLTLHESWS
+362 KHSQRLTLHESWLE
-375 GDDIIVLCN
+375 DDIIVLCN

-398 AMDAVPEGQDVHIW
+398 AMDAVPENEPVQIW
-412 FQARREGTLA
+412 FQVRREGNLA
-422 IVHITDN
+422 VLHITDN

-470 LAVRNRSAAEGG
+470 LAVRNRSAQEGG

-488 TLSCDP
+488 TLSCAP
-494 GTRIQRLG
+494 GEKNKETEE
-502 TYPMH
+502 TP
-507 ENNFEGMQVLL
+507 
-518 VEDDAVVR
+518 DAR
-526 KGARQSLELAG
+526 E
-537 LQVTAVA
+537 
-544 TAEEALPYLVP
+544 
-555 EFAGILLSDIKLPGM
+555 
-570 DGLKLLDIAVAQD
+570 
-583 ASLPV
+583 
-588 ILVTGHGDVSMAV
+588 
-601 GAMRRGAYDFIE
+601 
-613 KPFSADLLVEV
+613 
-624 CRRALDKRHLVL
+624 
-636 ENMNLRRQLE
+636 
-646 QRVGIEARIVGR
+646 
-658 SAAMAKVRQLVLN
+658 
-671 LAPKSADII
+671 
-680 ILGETGTG
+680 
-688 KELIARCLHDFS
+688 
-700 ERRDHPFVAI
+700 
-710 NCGALPE
+710 
-717 SIFESEL
+717 
-724 FGHEEGAFTGAQR
+724 
-737 SASAR
+737 
-742 SNTPTAAPCS
+742 
-752 STKSKACRWP
+752 
-762 CR
+762 

>member
-1 VGVNYGFR
+1 MIKRLQTYLGSDPPGQTPKLFAPLLAVGSLVLLTWASYAWVKQRQLDELHRTLDSRAELYAASIGGALNKYEFLPLAVAQSDAVAQLLEQPSADRVTQINAYLVDMNRRAGAFAVYVLDDKGTTLASSNWQDRSSYVGVNYGFR

-23 YGIGAS
+23 YGIGFS

-77 ANGVIILATTQAF
+77 ANGVIILATTPAF

-98 APEAKSDI
+98 SPAAKNDI

-116 LPILPHKVRR
+116 LPILPHKVLR

-138 RPQTGESPALS
+138 RQQSGDTPALS
-149 GSADYLAVHR
+149 GSADKADYLAVNR
-159 ALGPLAWQITVLAE
+159 ALGPLQWQITVLAE
-173 LDQVNGAARNAAMAA
+173 LDQVNEAARNAAMAA

-203 QRRRRIADR
+203 QRRRRIADK

-362 KNSQRLTLHESWS
+362 KHSQRLTLHESWLE
-375 GDDIIVLCN
+375 DDIIVLCN

-398 AMDAVPEGQDVHIW
+398 AMDAVPESEPVQIW
-412 FQARREGTLA
+412 FQVRREGSLA
-422 IVHITDN
+422 VLHITDN

-470 LAVRNRSAAEGG
+470 LAVRNRSAQEGG

-494 GTRIQRLG
+494 GERD
-502 TYPMH
+502 
-507 ENNFEGMQVLL
+507 EGN
-518 VEDDAVVR
+518 
-526 KGARQSLELAG
+526 
-537 LQVTAVA
+537 
-544 TAEEALPYLVP
+544 
-555 EFAGILLSDIKLPGM
+555 I
-570 DGLKLLDIAVAQD
+570 
-583 ASLPV
+583 
-588 ILVTGHGDVSMAV
+588 
-601 GAMRRGAYDFIE
+601 
-613 KPFSADLLVEV
+613 
-624 CRRALDKRHLVL
+624 
-636 ENMNLRRQLE
+636 
-646 QRVGIEARIVGR
+646 
-658 SAAMAKVRQLVLN
+658 
-671 LAPKSADII
+671 
-680 ILGETGTG
+680 
-688 KELIARCLHDFS
+688 
-700 ERRDHPFVAI
+700 
-710 NCGALPE
+710 
-717 SIFESEL
+717 
-724 FGHEEGAFTGAQR
+724 
-737 SASAR
+737 
-742 SNTPTAAPCS
+742 
-752 STKSKACRWP
+752 
-762 CR
+762 

>member
-1 VGVNYGFR
+1 MAFGKWPLRPALAPLLAVGSLVLLTWASYAWVKQRQLDELHRTLDSRAELYAASIGGALNKYEFLPLAVAQSDAVAQLLERPSADKVTQINAYLVDMNRRAGAFAVYVLDDKGTTLASSNWQDRSSYVGVNYGFR

-23 YGIGAS
+23 YGIGFS

-77 ANGVIILATTQAF
+77 ANGVIILATTPAF

-98 APEAKSDI
+98 SPAAKNDI

-116 LPILPHKVRR
+116 LPILPHKVLR

-138 RPQTGESPALS
+138 RQQSGDTPALS
-149 GSADYLAVHR
+149 GSADKADYLAVNR
-159 ALGPLAWQITVLAE
+159 ALGPLQWQITVLAE
-173 LDQVNGAARNAAMAA
+173 LDQVNAAARNAAMAA

-203 QRRRRIADR
+203 QRRRRIADK

-362 KNSQRLTLHESWS
+362 KHSQRLTLHESWLE
-375 GDDIIVLCN
+375 DDIIVLCN

-398 AMDAVPEGQDVHIW
+398 AMDAVPESEPVQIW
-412 FQARREGTLA
+412 FQVRREGSLA
-422 IVHITDN
+422 VLHITDN

-470 LAVRNRSAAEGG
+470 LAVRNRSAQEGG

-494 GTRIQRLG
+494 GERD
-502 TYPMH
+502 
-507 ENNFEGMQVLL
+507 EGN
-518 VEDDAVVR
+518 
-526 KGARQSLELAG
+526 
-537 LQVTAVA
+537 
-544 TAEEALPYLVP
+544 
-555 EFAGILLSDIKLPGM
+555 I
-570 DGLKLLDIAVAQD
+570 
-583 ASLPV
+583 
-588 ILVTGHGDVSMAV
+588 
-601 GAMRRGAYDFIE
+601 
-613 KPFSADLLVEV
+613 
-624 CRRALDKRHLVL
+624 
-636 ENMNLRRQLE
+636 
-646 QRVGIEARIVGR
+646 
-658 SAAMAKVRQLVLN
+658 
-671 LAPKSADII
+671 
-680 ILGETGTG
+680 
-688 KELIARCLHDFS
+688 
-700 ERRDHPFVAI
+700 
-710 NCGALPE
+710 
-717 SIFESEL
+717 
-724 FGHEEGAFTGAQR
+724 
-737 SASAR
+737 
-742 SNTPTAAPCS
+742 
-752 STKSKACRWP
+752 
-762 CR
+762 

>member
-1 VGVNYGFR
+1 MAFGKWPLRPALAPLLAVGSLVLLTWASYAWVKQRQLDELHRTLDSRAELYAASIGGAINKYEFLPLAVAQSDAVAQLLEQPSADRVTQINAYLVDMNRRAGAFAVYVLDDKGTTLASSNWQDRSSYVGVNYGFR

-23 YGIGAS
+23 YGIGFS

-47 LGIVA
+47 IGIVA

-77 ANGVIILATTQAF
+77 ANGVIILATTPTF

-98 APEAKSDI
+98 SPAAKNDI

-116 LPILPHKVRR
+116 LPILPHKVLR

-138 RPQTGESPALS
+138 RQQSGDTPALS
-149 GSADYLAVHR
+149 GSADKADYLAVNR
-159 ALGPLAWQITVLAE
+159 ALGPLQWQITVLAE
-173 LDQVNGAARNAAMAA
+173 LDQVNEAARNAAMAA

-203 QRRRRIADR
+203 QRRRRIADK

-362 KNSQRLTLHESWS
+362 KHSQRLTLHESWLE
-375 GDDIIVLCN
+375 DDITVLCN

-398 AMDAVPEGQDVHIW
+398 AMDAVPESEPVQIW
-412 FQARREGTLA
+412 FQVRREGSLA
-422 IVHITDN
+422 VLHITDN

-470 LAVRNRSAAEGG
+470 LAVRNRSAQEGG

-494 GTRIQRLG
+494 GERD
-502 TYPMH
+502 
-507 ENNFEGMQVLL
+507 EGN
-518 VEDDAVVR
+518 
-526 KGARQSLELAG
+526 
-537 LQVTAVA
+537 
-544 TAEEALPYLVP
+544 
-555 EFAGILLSDIKLPGM
+555 I
-570 DGLKLLDIAVAQD
+570 
-583 ASLPV
+583 
-588 ILVTGHGDVSMAV
+588 
-601 GAMRRGAYDFIE
+601 
-613 KPFSADLLVEV
+613 
-624 CRRALDKRHLVL
+624 
-636 ENMNLRRQLE
+636 
-646 QRVGIEARIVGR
+646 
-658 SAAMAKVRQLVLN
+658 
-671 LAPKSADII
+671 
-680 ILGETGTG
+680 
-688 KELIARCLHDFS
+688 
-700 ERRDHPFVAI
+700 
-710 NCGALPE
+710 
-717 SIFESEL
+717 
-724 FGHEEGAFTGAQR
+724 
-737 SASAR
+737 
-742 SNTPTAAPCS
+742 
-752 STKSKACRWP
+752 
-762 CR
+762 

>member
-1 VGVNYGFR
+1 MAFGKWPLRQLLAPLLAVGSLVLLTWASYAWVKQRQLDELHRTLDSRAELYAASIGGALNKYEFLPLAVAQSDAVAQLLAQPSADRVTQINAYLVDMNRRAGAFAVYVLDDKGTTLASSNWQDRSSYVGVNYGFR

-23 YGIGAS
+23 YGIGFS

-47 LGIVA
+47 IGIVA

-77 ANGVIILATTQAF
+77 ANGVIILATTPAF

-98 APEAKSDI
+98 SPAAKNDI

-116 LPILPHKVRR
+116 LPILPHKVLR

-138 RPQTGESPALS
+138 RQQSGDTPALS
-149 GSADYLAVHR
+149 GSADKADYLAVNR
-159 ALGPLAWQITVLAE
+159 ALGPLQWQITVLAE
-173 LDQVNGAARNAAMAA
+173 LDQVNEAARNAAMAA

-203 QRRRRIADR
+203 QRRRRIADK

-217 TLARAYEQLE
+217 ALARAYEQLE

-301 FLARGRI
+301 FLARGQI

-362 KNSQRLTLHESWS
+362 KHSQRLTLHESWQE
-375 GDDIIVLCN
+375 DDIIVLCN

-398 AMDAVPEGQDVHIW
+398 AMDAVPESEPVQIW
-412 FQARREGTLA
+412 FQVRREGSLA
-422 IVHITDN
+422 VLHITDN

-470 LAVRNRSAAEGG
+470 LAVRNRSAQEGG

-494 GTRIQRLG
+494 GERD
-502 TYPMH
+502 
-507 ENNFEGMQVLL
+507 EGN
-518 VEDDAVVR
+518 
-526 KGARQSLELAG
+526 
-537 LQVTAVA
+537 
-544 TAEEALPYLVP
+544 
-555 EFAGILLSDIKLPGM
+555 I
-570 DGLKLLDIAVAQD
+570 
-583 ASLPV
+583 
-588 ILVTGHGDVSMAV
+588 
-601 GAMRRGAYDFIE
+601 
-613 KPFSADLLVEV
+613 
-624 CRRALDKRHLVL
+624 
-636 ENMNLRRQLE
+636 
-646 QRVGIEARIVGR
+646 
-658 SAAMAKVRQLVLN
+658 
-671 LAPKSADII
+671 
-680 ILGETGTG
+680 
-688 KELIARCLHDFS
+688 
-700 ERRDHPFVAI
+700 
-710 NCGALPE
+710 
-717 SIFESEL
+717 
-724 FGHEEGAFTGAQR
+724 
-737 SASAR
+737 
-742 SNTPTAAPCS
+742 
-752 STKSKACRWP
+752 
-762 CR
+762 

>member
-1 VGVNYGFR
+1 MAFGKWPLRPALGPLLAVGSLLVLAWASYAWVQQRQLDELHRTLDSRAELYAASIGGALNKYEFLPLAVAQSDAVAQLLEQPTPDKVAQINAYLIDINRRAGAFAVYVLDDKGTTLASSNWQDRSSYVGVNYGFR

-77 ANGVIILATTQAF
+77 ANGVIILATTPAF

-98 APEAKSDI
+98 SPAAKNDI

-116 LPILPHKVRR
+116 LPILPHKVLR

-138 RPQTGESPALS
+138 RQQSGDTPALS
-149 GSADYLAVHR
+149 GSADKADYLAVNR
-159 ALGPLAWQITVLAE
+159 ALGPLQWQITVLAE
-173 LDQVNGAARNAAMAA
+173 LDQVNEAARNAAMAA

-203 QRRRRIADR
+203 QRRRRIADK

-362 KNSQRLTLHESWS
+362 KHSQRLTLHESWQE
-375 GDDIIVLCN
+375 DDIIVLCN

-398 AMDAVPEGQDVHIW
+398 AMDAVPESEPVQIW
-412 FQARREGTLA
+412 FQVRREGSLA
-422 IVHITDN
+422 VLHITDN

-470 LAVRNRSAAEGG
+470 LAVRNRSAQEGG

-494 GTRIQRLG
+494 GERD
-502 TYPMH
+502 
-507 ENNFEGMQVLL
+507 EGN
-518 VEDDAVVR
+518 
-526 KGARQSLELAG
+526 
-537 LQVTAVA
+537 
-544 TAEEALPYLVP
+544 
-555 EFAGILLSDIKLPGM
+555 I
-570 DGLKLLDIAVAQD
+570 
-583 ASLPV
+583 
-588 ILVTGHGDVSMAV
+588 
-601 GAMRRGAYDFIE
+601 
-613 KPFSADLLVEV
+613 
-624 CRRALDKRHLVL
+624 
-636 ENMNLRRQLE
+636 
-646 QRVGIEARIVGR
+646 
-658 SAAMAKVRQLVLN
+658 
-671 LAPKSADII
+671 
-680 ILGETGTG
+680 
-688 KELIARCLHDFS
+688 
-700 ERRDHPFVAI
+700 
-710 NCGALPE
+710 
-717 SIFESEL
+717 
-724 FGHEEGAFTGAQR
+724 
-737 SASAR
+737 
-742 SNTPTAAPCS
+742 
-752 STKSKACRWP
+752 
-762 CR
+762 